1 MTTQTTNLLFQT
13 TGANA
18 AAPRNTSQ
26 DRLADSARNNGAG
39 AFGATLSRELAARQ
53 QAPQPQAPAPAAQ
66 QSKPAAQQQSKP
78 NAADKPANREPVRE
92 QARAG
97 ARPAS
102 HEGDAKTAKTA
113 SAEGKEESGAAEG
126 AAEAAEAAAAATT
139 PVTDMLAF
147 MASLTRPAAADA
159 ATVPTD
165 AAAADAGDQQL
176 KALESALENMT
187 GAATGA
193 GDEAAAGAAVTDE
206 LGKGVTLAAGVQRAP
221 VDPNAPQ
228 ALAGALPEGQQDAAQ
243 FQTQLRESQQQLATS
258 VEEAPAPLAQ
268 LQAQAA
274 KMADTVGNPAAVPG
288 DRIPARVGSQ
298 AWDNQVSQRIVYMV
312 GKEQAAT
319 LTLNP
324 PDLGPVQIVLN
335 VSNDQATVAFS
346 AEQLEVRQA
355 LENALPRLREM
366 MSESGIALNNATV
379 DAGARQQQDEQRRTP
394 GGAGGNGNLAGAGTG
409 DEGEA
414 ALNEVA
420 PRTRTVGLG
429 ERGMVDLFA

>member
-18 AAPRNTSQ
+18 SAPRGASP
-26 DRLADSARNNGAG
+26 DRLADSARNNG

-53 QAPQPQAPAPAAQ
+53 QAPQAPTPAAQ
-66 QSKPAAQQQSKP
+66 QAKPAAQQQSKP

-97 ARPAS
+97 AKPAS
-102 HEGDAKTAKTA
+102 HEGDAKTSKTA
-113 SAEGKEESGAAEG
+113 SAEGTEEAGTAKDAAEG
-126 AAEAAEAAAAATT
+126 AAEAAAAATT

-147 MASLTRPAAADA
+147 MASLTRPASADA
-159 ATVPTD
+159 AAVPLD
-165 AAAADAGDQQL
+165 AAAAGDLQS
-176 KALESALENMT
+176 KALEGALEHMT
-187 GAATGA
+187 GTLGA
-193 GDEAAAGAAVTDE
+193 VGADAAAGAAVTDE
-206 LGKGVTLAAGVQRAP
+206 LGKGVSLAAGVQRAP

-228 ALAGALPEGQQDAAQ
+228 VQAGALPEGQQDAAQ

-268 LQAQAA
+268 LQTQAA
-274 KMADTVGNPAAVPG
+274 RMAEAVGSQAAVPG

-335 VSNDQATVAFS
+335 VSNDQASVAFS

-379 DAGARQQQDEQRRTP
+379 DAGARQQQQDDQRRAS
-394 GGAGGNGNLAGAGTG
+394 GGLGANGNLAGTGAGT
-409 DEGEA
+409 EGEA
-414 ALNEVA
+414 AVNEVA
-420 PRTRTVGLG
+420 PRSRTVGLG

>member
-13 TGANA
+13 NGANA
-18 AAPRNTSQ
+18 AAPRSP
-26 DRLADSARNNGAG
+26 DRLADAARDNG
-39 AFGATLSRELAARQ
+39 AFGATLTRELAARQ
-53 QAPQPQAPAPAAQ
+53 QPPQPTPQPAPAQ
-66 QSKPAAQQQSKP
+66 QSKPAQQQSRS

-92 QARAG
+92 QASKAG
-97 ARPAS
+97 TKPAS
-102 HEGDAKTAKTA
+102 HEGDARTGKTAKDDA
-113 SAEGKEESGAAEG
+113 VDAREEAGAAD
-126 AAEAAEAAAAATT
+126 AAAQAAEAAAAAAT

-147 MASLTRPAAADA
+147 MASLAKPATAAPDAAIPADA
-159 ATVPTD
+159 A
-165 AAAADAGDQQL
+165 ASAGEPEL
-176 KALESALENMT
+176 TALESAFEQL
-187 GAATGA
+187 GAVAATDAPATGA
-193 GDEAAAGAAVTDE
+193 AAVTDE
-206 LGKGVTLAAGVQRAP
+206 PGKGISLAAGVQRAP
-221 VDPNAPQ
+221 VDPNATQ
-228 ALAGALPEGQQDAAQ
+228 AQPNALPEGQQDGAQ
-243 FQTQLRESQQQLATS
+243 FQAQLRESQQQHAAPAI
-258 VEEAPAPLAQ
+258 EEAPAPLAQ

-274 KMADTVGNPAAVPG
+274 RMADAVGNPAAVPG

-335 VSNDQATVAFS
+335 VSNDQASVAFS

-366 MSESGIALNNATV
+366 MSESGIALGNATV
-379 DAGARQQQDEQRRTP
+379 DAGARQQQDGERRTP
-394 GGAGGNGNLAGAGTG
+394 GGAGANGHLAGSGTG
-409 DEGEA
+409 AEAEA

>member
-18 AAPRNTSQ
+18 SAPRSASP
-26 DRLADSARNNGAG
+26 DRLADSARNNG

-53 QAPQPQAPAPAAQ
+53 QAPQPQSPAPAAQ

-92 QARAG
+92 QAKAG
-97 ARPAS
+97 AKPAT
-102 HEGDAKTAKTA
+102 HEGEAKTTKTA
-113 SAEGKEESGAAEG
+113 SAEGAEETGAAEG

-159 ATVPTD
+159 TPVPADT
-165 AAAADAGDQQL
+165 AAADAGDQQL
-176 KALESALENMT
+176 KALASALEHMT
-187 GAATGA
+187 GAAGDDAATGA
-193 GDEAAAGAAVTDE
+193 AAVTDE

-228 ALAGALPEGQQDAAQ
+228 GQAGALPEGQQDAAQ
-243 FQTQLRESQQQLATS
+243 FQTQLREHQQQLATT

-274 KMADTVGNPAAVPG
+274 KMADAVGNPAAVPG

-335 VSNDQATVAFS
+335 VSNDQASVAFS

-379 DAGARQQQDEQRRTP
+379 DAGARQQQQDGERRTP
-394 GGAGGNGNLAGAGTG
+394 GGTSGNGNLAGAGTG
-409 DEGEA
+409 GEGEA
-414 ALNEVA
+414 AVNEVA

>member
-18 AAPRNTSQ
+18 SAPRSASP
-26 DRLADSARNNGAG
+26 DRLADSARNNG

-53 QAPQPQAPAPAAQ
+53 QAPQPQSPTPAAQ

-92 QARAG
+92 QASKAG

-102 HEGDAKTAKTA
+102 QDGEAQTAKTA
-113 SAEGKEESGAAEG
+113 SAEGAQEAEAAKDPAEG
-126 AAEAAEAAAAATT
+126 AAEAAAAATT

-147 MASLTRPAAADA
+147 MASLTRPAAADTA
-159 ATVPTD
+159 AVPAE
-165 AAAADAGDQQL
+165 AAAAAVDPQL
-176 KALESALENMT
+176 KALASALESMT
-187 GAATGA
+187 GATAAA
-193 GDEAAAGAAVTDE
+193 GDDAATGAAVTDE
-206 LGKGVTLAAGVQRAP
+206 LGTGVTLAAGVQRAP
-221 VDPNAPQ
+221 VDPNASQVHP
-228 ALAGALPEGQQDAAQ
+228 GAQPEGQQDAAQ

-258 VEEAPAPLAQ
+258 AEEAPAPLAQ

-274 KMADTVGNPAAVPG
+274 KMADAVGNPAAVPG

-346 AEQLEVRQA
+346 AEQMEVRQA

-379 DAGARQQQDEQRRTP
+379 DAGARQQQDGERRAP
-394 GGAGGNGNLAGAGTG
+394 GGAGGNGKLAGAGAG

-414 ALNEVA
+414 AVNEVA

-429 ERGMVDLFA
+429 DRGMVDLFA

>member
-18 AAPRNTSQ
+18 SAPRSASP
-26 DRLADSARNNGAG
+26 DRLADSARNNG

-92 QARAG
+92 QAKAG
-97 ARPAS
+97 AKPAS
-102 HEGDAKTAKTA
+102 HEGEAKSTKTA
-113 SAEGKEESGAAEG
+113 SAEGTEEAGAAEG
-126 AAEAAEAAAAATT
+126 AAEAAAAATT

-147 MASLTRPAAADA
+147 MASLTKPAAADA
-159 ATVPTD
+159 AAVPTD
-165 AAAADAGDQQL
+165 AAAAAGDPQL
-176 KALESALENMT
+176 KALESALEHMA
-187 GAATGA
+187 GAAGGTG
-193 GDEAAAGAAVTDE
+193 DDAAAGAAAVTDE

-228 ALAGALPEGQQDAAQ
+228 AQAGALPEGQQDAAQ
-243 FQTQLRESQQQLATS
+243 FQTQLRESQQQLAS
-258 VEEAPAPLAQ
+258 SAEEAPAPLAQ

-274 KMADTVGNPAAVPG
+274 KMADAVGNPAAVPG

-335 VSNDQATVAFS
+335 VSNDQASVAFS
-346 AEQLEVRQA
+346 AEQMEVRQA

-379 DAGARQQQDEQRRTP
+379 DAGARQQQQDGERRAP
-394 GGAGGNGNLAGAGTG
+394 GGTGANGNLAGNGTG
-409 DEGEA
+409 GEGEA
-414 ALNEVA
+414 AVNEVA
-420 PRTRTVGLG
+420 PRTRIVG